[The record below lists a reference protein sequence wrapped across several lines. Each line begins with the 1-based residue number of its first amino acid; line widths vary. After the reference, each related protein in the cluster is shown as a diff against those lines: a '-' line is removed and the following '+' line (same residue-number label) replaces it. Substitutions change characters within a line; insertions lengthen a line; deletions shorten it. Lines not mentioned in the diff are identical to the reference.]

1 MVSYNAPLYWFGPQS
16 LRRWLWESSSLL
28 SYDTVEEL
36 RQLLRRN
43 QGPIDVHKVIQHI
56 ILTADYASVLECL
69 DRGEFRAFIDS
80 CLQAHQDHIE
90 REYPS
95 CTVKLIETYPRI
107 KGRLQE
113 FYARAN
119 LRPRYSLMETME
131 NISQAKSRIRNNLD
145 LATAP
150 GSMQSE
156 AQAQLR
162 HGCDSALE
170 GVEKILDLI
179 LDFMTKLLYF
189 CQSTPRLSGN
199 RRWGPKE
206 LDTHN
211 VASQI
216 LTKILE
222 EDMPQETEHLIL
234 SLRNFAS
241 LWYGTDINDKKR
253 RFTRFADGSEYPIGQ
268 VMALLRTFRRWRNEI
283 AHPSQAIDIE
293 WSSQIPESLIKVAQ
307 EIGPRIEEFVALC
320 TCDYFPEL
328 VRITAYKVGVNS
340 HELHL
345 VVKPGMREYVAI
357 FSDPD
362 IMNKLARDATS
373 SLACT
378 QGDQDYWLFP
388 APLDHQARI
397 LNPLLLPCGN
407 HKDYEKFVGLEVET
421 SSPTIAV
428 SSMETVQSLPE
439 IEITE

>member
-16 LRRWLWESSSLL
+16 LHRWLWENSSLL
-28 SYDTVEEL
+28 SYDTVEGFH
-36 RQLLRRN
+36 QLLRRAE
-43 QGPIDVHKVIQHI
+43 GSLDVHKIVQHI
-56 ILTADYASVLECL
+56 ILTADYASVLGCL

-80 CLQAHQDHIE
+80 CLRAYQDRIE
-90 REYPS
+90 KDHPN
-95 CTVKLIETYPRI
+95 CTVRLTETYPRI
-107 KGRLQE
+107 ETKLQQA
-113 FYARAN
+113 YAQAN
-119 LRPRYSLMETME
+119 LRPRSSLMATLASI
-131 NISQAKSRIRNNLD
+131 NQAKSQIRNNLD

-150 GSMQSE
+150 GSMQSQ

-189 CQSTPRLSGN
+189 CQNTPRLPGN
-199 RRWGPKE
+199 RSWGSKE

-211 VASQI
+211 AASQI

-222 EDMPQETEHLIL
+222 DDMPRKTRHLIL
-234 SLRNFAS
+234 SLKNFAS
-241 LWYGTDINDKKR
+241 LWYGTDISNEKKR
-253 RFTRFADGSEYPIGQ
+253 HFIRFSDGSEYPRGQ
-268 VMALLRTFRRWRNEI
+268 IMTLLGTFRRWRNDI
-283 AHPSQAIDIE
+283 SHASQTIE
-293 WSSQIPESLIKVAQ
+293 WSSQIPESLIEVAR
-307 EIGPRIEEFVALC
+307 EIGPKVEEFVALC

-340 HELHL
+340 HELYL
-345 VVKPGMREYVAI
+345 VVTPGVREYVAI

-407 HKDYEKFVGLEVET
+407 HKDYEKFVGLKVEP
-421 SSPTIAV
+421 SSPTMAV
-428 SSMETVQSLPE
+428 SSIETMQSLPE
-439 IEITE
+439 IGMTE